1 VTDNSLCHDTSL
13 LSESVP
19 SIAEEDLAGG
29 INLEDTIIKGK
40 NSFIGKIQQLNMT
53 FDNKNTT
60 PLWEKQ
66 VILLASGLK
75 GSTIIT

>member
-1 VTDNSLCHDTSL
+1 VTDNSLCHDISL

-60 PLWEKQ
+60 PL
-66 VILLASGLK
+66 
-75 GSTIIT
+75 